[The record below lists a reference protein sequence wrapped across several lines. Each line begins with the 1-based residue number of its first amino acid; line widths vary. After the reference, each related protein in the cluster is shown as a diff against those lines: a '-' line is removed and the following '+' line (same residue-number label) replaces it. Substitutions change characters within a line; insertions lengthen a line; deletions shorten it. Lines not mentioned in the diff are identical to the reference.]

1 MATDKIEYSRMLI
14 KRTDQTG
21 ETPTIPPVTAVTLNQ
36 LIPTDL
42 LVGEYFLNTTDDLLW
57 IRTDNGILPI
67 SLSGSSGTTEI
78 QDLQQVLF
86 QGNHTDGYDIVVN
99 NGDTIVFEGLSTGT
113 PVNYLAIDSSGNTI
127 TAPVPSGGT
136 ISGEYLALSGG
147 TVTGATKFT
156 STFSLSNLTSGGS
169 QTFLTVDSD
178 TGQVY
183 TATNPSFTGAYLPLS
198 GGTVTG
204 GTSFTRGITGST
216 LNLNTIGSGTSI
228 TNLGIDNRGNVVT
241 GTSVDTTAEYLMVGK
256 LSQQTFVLGDNI
268 ISGFTTPTI
277 NTLGLSTWNG
287 TTGLFTAG
295 KSATYRIWGSF
306 IVNAAVDTSG
316 DYYSLSIQRN
326 GVSIADQIQTIY
338 SNAPAFKPNLVL
350 PALVSCNVGDVIRFR
365 WYQTMNANRTNTASP
380 VQNYIVIEELPTKIV
395 K

>member
-1 MATDKIEYSRMLI
+1 
-14 KRTDQTG
+14 
-21 ETPTIPPVTAVTLNQ
+21 
-36 LIPTDL
+36 
-42 LVGEYFLNTTDDLLW
+42 
-57 IRTDNGILPI
+57 
-67 SLSGSSGTTEI
+67 
-78 QDLQQVLF
+78 
-86 QGNHTDGYDIVVN
+86 
-99 NGDTIVFEGLSTGT
+99 
-113 PVNYLAIDSSGNTI
+113 
-127 TAPVPSGGT
+127 
-136 ISGEYLALSGG
+136 
-147 TVTGATKFT
+147 
-156 STFSLSNLTSGGS
+156 
-169 QTFLTVDSD
+169 
-178 TGQVY
+178 
-183 TATNPSFTGAYLPLS
+183 
-198 GGTVTG
+198 
-204 GTSFTRGITGST
+204 
-216 LNLNTIGSGTSI
+216 
-228 TNLGIDNRGNVVT
+228 LGIDNRGNVVT